1 MVKIGYCPCCGS
13 ELSEGSFV
21 CPNCSIDIEELFARG
36 YLLMGD
42 ERQNLIEL
50 LDDIDDL
57 ESDIVIEGDDTLQNR
72 NIDIKPGDEI
82 VIVVPESDDD
92 EIVIDLDELG
102 IDLEA
107 LGDDVNIV
115 IQVEGEDLDGD
126 LMLDDDDELMEPNEW
141 YFDDDPY
148 EIVYYE
154 FPDFD

>member
-1 MVKIGYCPCCGS
+1 MDDEKI
-13 ELSEGSFV
+13 
-21 CPNCSIDIEELFARG
+21 
-36 YLLMGD
+36 
-42 ERQNLIEL
+42 
-50 LDDIDDL
+50 
-57 ESDIVIEGDDTLQNR
+57 
-72 NIDIKPGDEI
+72 NISPGDEI
-82 VIVVPESDDD
+82 VIVVPESDGD

-115 IQVEGEDLDGD
+115 FQIEGEDGEDFIMEDGE
-126 LMLDDDDELMEPNEW
+126 DEIIEPNEW